1 MKVTIAAMVCVL
13 IAVVSGCSPAP
24 KMKAEDYF
32 KTTDSLVAQNKIEEG
47 LKMLDDL
54 AAAYPKDTAVIIK
67 SWTAAADIY
76 AVHLQN
82 FPKAIESLQRII
94 DTYPETPQAS
104 VSLFKI
110 GFTYETLAHDMEKAK
125 TVYEE
130 FLKKYPQHELAESVK
145 ISLDHLGESDE
156 ELLERI
162 LNKNEKLDDKT
173 TVKVKEK
180 AK

>member
-1 MKVTIAAMVCVL
+1 MKVPFTVMACL
-13 IAVVSGCSPAP
+13 SIAVIAGCSPTP

-32 KTTDSLVAQNKIEEG
+32 KATDSLVTQNKIEEG

-54 AAAYPKDTAVIIK
+54 AAAYPKDTVAIIK

-94 DTYPETPQAS
+94 DTYPKTPQAA

-110 GFTYETLAHDMEKAK
+110 GFTYETMAHDMEKAK
-125 TVYEE
+125 MAYEE
-130 FLKKYPQHELAESVK
+130 FLKQYPQHELAESVK
-145 ISLDHLGESDE
+145 VSLDHLGESDE
-156 ELLERI
+156 DLLERI
-162 LNKNEKLDDKT
+162 LNKNEKLDGKK
-173 TVKVKEK
+173 TVKIKEK